1 MRYTITSTF
10 VMSLRSDH
18 TTAAAKTALLDPG
31 KPAKGDD
38 LWIAAQTT
46 SLAKAGDKWLHV
58 KEMDGKP
65 VDGWMAIIHLG
76 KEYCTVQ
83 DSGVIPPPPPGG
95 NDSVKRII
103 KAVITYETEDGRTL
117 TKEVLPE

>member
-1 MRYTITSTF
+1 MRYTITSNM

-18 TTAAAKTALLDPG
+18 TTAAAKIGLLDVG

-38 LWIAAQTT
+38 LWVAAQTT

-76 KEYCTVQ
+76 NVYCTLV
-83 DSGVIPPPPPGG
+83 DSGIVDPPPTG
-95 NDSVKRII
+95 NDGVKRII
-103 KAVITYETEDGRTL
+103 KAVVTYETVDGRTL
-117 TKEVLPE
+117 TKEVFPTA